1 MACFVSRF
9 VVLNDLER
17 WVDTVHTCFANSS
30 SGRGHVQIRHLPTF
44 FPGTDAFDRCT
55 LVSEVCS
62 SERLS
67 FLLTFVEI
75 HRREGRM
82 IPSCQGTFI
91 SLVSPVS

>member
-1 MACFVSRF
+1 MCLSSFLCTALKYPALEGIGSLWHVLSQDLSC
-9 VVLNDLER
+9 LNDLER

-67 FLLTFVEI
+67 FLLYNI
-75 HRREGRM
+75 
-82 IPSCQGTFI
+82 C
-91 SLVSPVS
+91 